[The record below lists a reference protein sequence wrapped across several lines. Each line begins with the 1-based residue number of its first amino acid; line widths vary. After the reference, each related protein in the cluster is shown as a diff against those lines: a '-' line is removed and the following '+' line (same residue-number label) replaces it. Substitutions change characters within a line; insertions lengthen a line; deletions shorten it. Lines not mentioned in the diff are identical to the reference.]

1 VAGNQQIGEAGLH
14 VDSLLGS
21 LRNALLPLSMSILL
35 AIQTVASADADII
48 RCSFTEPFVVTS
60 YSTNTSELDI
70 AYDVDVSKNKI
81 LKNVSIQIMQPG
93 VFELWDEDEHV
104 VQRLELSY
112 EGSDGMSDFVYPYSV
127 HWIPQALYGGCTSNH
142 QRRR

>member
-1 VAGNQQIGEAGLH
+1 VCDAVAGNQQIGEAGLH

-70 AYDVDVSKNKI
+70 
-81 LKNVSIQIMQPG
+81 
-93 VFELWDEDEHV
+93 
-104 VQRLELSY
+104 R
-112 EGSDGMSDFVYPYSV
+112 
-127 HWIPQALYGGCTSNH
+127 
-142 QRRR
+142 